1 MTSTI
6 ARPDCGITAPGP
18 LLHLTA
24 PARAAVV
31 FGLLTTS
38 APLLAALP
46 RGDGHPVLVLPGLGG
61 TDSST
66 LTLRAVLRRLGYR
79 TYRWRLGR
87 NIGPTQRAV
96 HGARA
101 RIDQLTTRFGQP
113 VSLIAS
119 SLGGNYARQLARRT
133 VHAVRQVITLG
144 SPIRLARKGQSHAN
158 SVVGNYS
165 HWRIGTWDLPLVH
178 GDGPL
183 PVPATSIYSPLD
195 GILAWRTGV
204 NEPAPE
210 AEHIA
215 VSASHLGFGHHR
227 AVIWAIADRL
237 AQPAGHWAPFRPP
250 PLLRPAHLLGER
262 QP

>member
-1 MTSTI
+1 MISTI
-6 ARPDCGITAPGP
+6 ARPARGITAAGP
-18 LLHLTA
+18 LLYLTA
-24 PARAAVV
+24 PARAAVD

-46 RGDGHPVLVLPGLGG
+46 RGDGHPVLVLPGLGA

-96 HGARA
+96 HGRRA
-101 RIDQLTTRFGQP
+101 RLDQLTTRFGQP

-119 SLGGNYARQLARRT
+119 SLGGIYARQLARRT
-133 VHAVRQVITLG
+133 GHAVRQVITLG
-144 SPIRLARKGQSHAN
+144 SPIRLARTEHNHAN
-158 SVVGNYS
+158 GVVGDYS

-183 PVPATSIYSPLD
+183 PAPTTSIFFTHRWTASSC
-195 GILAWRTGV
+195 GG
-204 NEPAPE
+204 PA
-210 AEHIA
+210 
-215 VSASHLGFGHHR
+215 
-227 AVIWAIADRL
+227 
-237 AQPAGHWAPFRPP
+237 
-250 PLLRPAHLLGER
+250 
-262 QP
+262 